1 MPEHPRHQ
9 PLNAG
14 YTIVEL
20 ILAAAISAT
29 IALVSALLFKAGIL
43 SYIYSMRQA
52 SAVTAARASLSGDG
66 AKTGLLWEAQGASA
80 VQSLDAATLTLST
93 ISGGTVT
100 YSVNGDAFTR
110 VSGTSTMVLATG
122 VTSLALNYY
131 NLNAGGTIIESTA
144 PASAALITARITVA
158 GKSADDK
165 TQVFYGGAKLRN
177 H

>member
-1 MPEHPRHQ
+1 
-9 PLNAG
+9 
-14 YTIVEL
+14 
-20 ILAAAISAT
+20 
-29 IALVSALLFKAGIL
+29 
-43 SYIYSMRQA
+43 
-52 SAVTAARASLSGDG
+52 
-66 AKTGLLWEAQGASA
+66 

-122 VTSLALNYY
+122 VTSLALKYY

-158 GKSADDK
+158 GKSAADK